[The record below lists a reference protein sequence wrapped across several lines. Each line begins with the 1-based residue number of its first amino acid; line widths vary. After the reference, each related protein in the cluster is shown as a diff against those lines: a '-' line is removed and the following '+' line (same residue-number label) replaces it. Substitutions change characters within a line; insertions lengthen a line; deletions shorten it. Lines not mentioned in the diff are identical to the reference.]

1 MGFLLS
7 LLFCAAQAATPV
19 VPDYEFRVS
28 LDPASKV
35 PRWILEFTPPAGNHF
50 NLGAPMKATAHS
62 GSSEGTISF
71 IRTESKKQRVR
82 FASSDLKLKEGEE
95 IDSSLFLCDEAKT
108 YCIKKVRKFPL
119 RVTVSRVEKQKA
131 AISKS
136 AKDRDGFFVN
146 APEAAIE
153 TAVKTKKPLLIDF
166 YGIWC
171 PPCNLYNENV
181 FPSLEFRRASKDFVL
196 LKLDADDERF
206 FKWKAHFRVG
216 GYPTLIVTQ
225 TPASTSLASVSEVDR
240 IVGYFGPKAFVKK
253 LNEARSR
260 GGRSPE
266 ERLKQNE
273 QDLIA
278 EYRRLIPVRLEQ
290 KDEAGALGLIRK
302 GLALEPSDP
311 ELRLR
316 GLALQKPP
324 AESPVREALLNE
336 VFSKSASIPDSTLM
350 VALDQAL
357 DLPEGKSSE
366 TRKAALFAVQVLEKR
381 LDPAT
386 LMLPELEL
394 SLADLMDFK
403 KSLLEGAGD
412 SEGVKAARVEAIQA
426 YRKLLRLGRDPDSR
440 GIHLELAAL
449 LWKNGE
455 IAEAKA
461 IYAKFIK
468 KFPEEFTF
476 HHAAAGMH
484 FELKELKEARGQ
496 AELAVRFAYGDN
508 LIRSME
514 RLTKIM
520 AAEGERD
527 FAISRARLFLEK
539 LKVEEAPGVRTGRY
553 VASFKKTLDAIEKG
567 PLK

>member
-7 LLFCAAQAATPV
+7 LLFCGAQAATPV
-19 VPDYEFRVS
+19 VPDYEFQVS

-35 PRWILEFTPPAGNHF
+35 PRWILEFTPPSGNHI
-50 NLGAPMKATAHS
+50 NLGAPMKASAHA
-62 GSSEGTISF
+62 GSTEGSIAF

-82 FASSDLKLKEGEE
+82 FASSDLKLKEGDE
-95 IDSSLFLCDEAKT
+95 IESSLFLCDEAKT
-108 YCIKKVRKFPL
+108 YCIKKVRQFPL
-119 RVTVSRVEKQKA
+119 KVTAPKGGKKPLGSER
-131 AISKS
+131 S
-136 AKDRDGFFVN
+136 AKDRDGFFLN
-146 APEAAIE
+146 QPEAALQA
-153 TAVKTKKPLLIDF
+153 AVKSKKPLLIDF
-166 YGIWC
+166 FGIWC

-181 FPSLEFRRASKDFVL
+181 FPSPEFKKVSKEFVL

-216 GYPTLIVTQ
+216 GYPTLVVTQ
-225 TPASTSLASVSEVDR
+225 APASESLASIVEADR
-240 IVGYFGPKAFVKK
+240 IVGYFAPKTFTKK
-253 LNEARSR
+253 LKEAVAR

-266 ERLKQNE
+266 ERLKQIE
-273 QDLIA
+273 GDLMSD
-278 EYRRLIPVRLEQ
+278 YRRMIPVRLEQ
-290 KDEAGALGLIRK
+290 KDETGALELIRK

-316 GLALQKPP
+316 ELALRKPVP
-324 AESPVREALLNE
+324 DFPVREALLNE
-336 VFSKSASIPDSTLM
+336 VFAKAASMADSTLM
-350 VALDQAL
+350 IALDQAL
-357 DLPEGKSSE
+357 ELPEGKAGA
-366 TRKAALFAVQVLEKR
+366 TRKSALSALKVLEER
-381 LDPAT
+381 LDPVT
-386 LMLPELEL
+386 LMLPDLEL
-394 SLADLMDFK
+394 SLADLMDIK
-403 KSLLEGAGD
+403 KSLLEDLAD
-412 SEGVKAARVEAIQA
+412 TDGVKAARTGAIEA
-426 YRKLLRLGRDPDSR
+426 YRKLLKLGRDPDSR

-455 IAEAKA
+455 VAQAKA

-476 HHAAAGMH
+476 HHASAGMH
-484 FELKELKEARGQ
+484 LELKELKEARKE

-527 FAISRARLFLEK
+527 FAISRARSFLEK
-539 LKVEEAPGVRTGRY
+539 LKVEEVPGVRTARY
-553 VASFKKTLDAIEKG
+553 VTSFKKTLDAIEKG

>member
-1 MGFLLS
+1 MGLLLS
-7 LLFCAAQAATPV
+7 LLFCTAQAAVPA
-19 VPDYEFRVS
+19 VPDYEFSVS

-35 PRWILEFTPPAGNHF
+35 PRWILEFTPPSGNHF
-50 NLGAPMKATAHS
+50 NLGAPMKATAHT
-62 GSSEGTISF
+62 GSPDGAISF

-108 YCIKKVRKFPL
+108 YCIKKIRKFPL
-119 RVTVSRVEKQKA
+119 RVTAPSEAKK
-131 AISKS
+131 KPDS
-136 AKDRDGFFVN
+136 AQSLKDRDGFFVN
-146 APEAAIE
+146 QPEVALRAAVR
-153 TAVKTKKPLLIDF
+153 AKKPLLIDF

-181 FPSLEFRRASKDFVL
+181 FPSTEFRRASREFVL
-196 LKLDADDERF
+196 LKVDADDERF
-206 FKWKAHFRVG
+206 FKWKAHFKVG
-216 GYPTLIVTQ
+216 GYPTIVLTQVPSSESLI
-225 TPASTSLASVSEVDR
+225 SLVEVDR
-240 IVGYFGPKAFVKK
+240 IVGYFGPKVFSKK
-253 LNEARSR
+253 MKEAMAR

-266 ERLKQNE
+266 ERLRQSE
-273 QDLIA
+273 SELIA

-290 KDEAGALGLIRK
+290 KDEAGAIALIRK
-302 GLALEPSDP
+302 GLALLPSDP

-316 GLALQKPP
+316 ELALHKPS
-324 AESPVREALLNE
+324 ADLPVREALLNE
-336 VFSKSASIPDSTLM
+336 VLGRADSLPDSTLM
-350 VALDQAL
+350 VALDLAL
-357 DLPEGKSSE
+357 DLPEGKSFE
-366 TRKAALFAVQVLEKR
+366 TRKAALSAVQVLEKR

-386 LMLPELEL
+386 LMLRELEL

-403 KSLLEGAGD
+403 KSLLEGTGE
-412 SEGVKAARVEAIQA
+412 SEAVKTARVQAIQA
-426 YRKLLRLGRDPDSR
+426 YRELLKLGRDPDSR

-449 LWKNGE
+449 LWKNGQ
-455 IAEAKA
+455 IAEAKS

-484 FELKELKEARGQ
+484 LELKELREARTE

-520 AAEGERD
+520 AAAGERD
-527 FAISRARLFLEK
+527 FAISRARSFLDK
-539 LKVEEAPGVRTGRY
+539 VKVEEVPGVRTARY

-567 PLK
+567 SQK